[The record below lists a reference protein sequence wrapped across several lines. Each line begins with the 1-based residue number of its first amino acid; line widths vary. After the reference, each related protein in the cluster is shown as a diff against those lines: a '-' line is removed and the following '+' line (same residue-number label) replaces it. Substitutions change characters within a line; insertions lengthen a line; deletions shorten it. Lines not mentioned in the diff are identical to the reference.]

1 VTGCTTASGDPDAD
15 GTRRPVGG
23 QGTGTVFPAEQVDP
37 LVAAL
42 PAESVAEPPT
52 MRLAEGLVPPTNRWF
67 SGLAFG
73 DEPMPV
79 FPYPLSFQ
87 VTDDGLA
94 AGLPEPVASED
105 AIVSAALPDVG
116 LDLGADATVVSG
128 YDAVSVTV
136 EHRAGDRALG
146 RTTIAEGSPLVSY
159 MAAEQQEV
167 GLTTPL
173 DDVDADAGR
182 GTVQVGDALWAVLVT
197 GGRLDRDS
205 VELDEGGS
213 VVLAALPA
221 DAADDA
227 DQLDELLAAATSPLT
242 GVTVERSDAGDEQR
256 TTLSYASASGDPT
269 LVVAAPHQAAPD
281 GATGLDYATVYGEG
295 RLGVAGR
302 LAAAAPTVTAEAG
315 LDLAGLD
322 DADRDELREHLVSDV
337 ADLPTFAADTYYG
350 GKSLFRAA
358 MLLELAEQLG
368 DDESADTLRTA
379 LVDALDR
386 WTEPEGCATRE
397 QECFVYDE
405 AMHGVVGKA
414 ASFGSDEFNDH
425 HFHYGYFLY
434 AAGVLAADDERLAE
448 RWAPVLDLLAADIA
462 SDAGSGT
469 FPDQRAFDPYWSHS
483 WASGTSPFGD
493 GNNQESS
500 SEAVTAYAGLSL
512 WAAATGDDALAA
524 EATWMTSAEASAA
537 LAYFVA
543 PDLSSPIFDGFD
555 HELVSLNWGGKRDH
569 ATWFSAEPS
578 AITGIQLIPLSP
590 SSIGYLTSEAGGGA
604 EQIEAVAAAGAPDG
618 YEGPLGD
625 FVLMYSALAGP
636 EQAGAAREALA
647 ALPDDALD
655 DGNSRT
661 YATAFVMA
669 AAARG

>member
-1 VTGCTTASGDPDAD
+1 MTGCTTASVDPDDAA
-15 GTRRPVGG
+15 TSRPVGG

-42 PAESVAEPPT
+42 PTESVAAPPE
-52 MRLAEGLVPPTNRWF
+52 MRLADGLVPPTNRWF

-73 DEPMPV
+73 DAPMPV
-79 FPYPLSFQ
+79 FPYPISFQ
-87 VTDDGLA
+87 VTGTGFA
-94 AGLPEPVASED
+94 AGLPEPVASAD
-105 AIVSAALPDVG
+105 AIVSTALPQVG
-116 LDLGADATVVSG
+116 LDLGADGTVVSD
-128 YDAVSVTV
+128 YDAVAVTV

-159 MAAEQQEV
+159 VAAEQQEV
-167 GLTTPL
+167 ALTTPL
-173 DDVDADAGR
+173 DDVDEEAGR
-182 GTVQVGDALWAVLVT
+182 GTVEVGDALWAVAVT
-197 GGRLDRDS
+197 GGRLDRGS

-221 DAADDA
+221 AAADDA
-227 DQLDELLAAATSPLT
+227 DRLDELLDAAASPLT
-242 GVTVERSDAGDEQR
+242 GVTVERSDEGDAQR
-256 TTLSYASASGDPT
+256 TTLRYASASGEAT
-269 LVVAAPHQAAPD
+269 LVVAAPHQEAPD
-281 GATGLDYATVYGEG
+281 GAAGLDYATVYGEG
-295 RLGVAGR
+295 RLGVATSLG
-302 LAAAAPTVTAEAG
+302 AAAPTVRAEAG
-315 LDLAGLD
+315 LDLEGLD
-322 DADRDELREHLVSDV
+322 DAERDELREHLVADV
-337 ADLPTFAADTYYG
+337 AALPTFAADTYFG
-350 GKSLFRAA
+350 GKSLYRAA

-368 DDESADTLRTA
+368 DDASADTLRTA

-386 WTEPEGCATRE
+386 WTDPEGCATRD
-397 QECFVYDE
+397 QECFVHDE

-414 ASFGSDEFNDH
+414 ASFGADEFNDH

-434 AAGVLAADDERLAE
+434 AAGVVAADDERLAE

-483 WASGTSPFGD
+483 WASGTSPFVD

-512 WAAATGDDALAA
+512 WAAASGDDALAA
-524 EATWMTSAEASAA
+524 EATWMTSAEAAAA

-543 PDLSSPIFDGFD
+543 PDLSSPVLEGFD
-555 HELVSLNWGGKRDH
+555 HDLVSLNWGSKRDH

-590 SSIGYLTSEAGGGA
+590 SSIGYLTSEAAGGPDHVDA
-604 EQIEAVAAAGAPDG
+604 LVASAAPDG
-618 YEGPLGD
+618 YEGALGD
-625 FVLMYSALAGP
+625 FVLMYSALAGR
-636 EQAGAAREALA
+636 EQAAAAREALA

-661 YATAFVMA
+661 YATAFVMVA
-669 AAARG
+669 GARD